1 MAAALATG
9 GWLFARGLQTPLATG
24 PSRTLVDNVLQLVHE
39 RYIDS
44 VPTVQLY
51 ERAVAGLLE
60 ELDDPY
66 TTYLTRERFDR
77 IEERASAQYAGV
89 GLRVDLGSPL
99 SHIRIGFDQS
109 HMGFHRATHTAN
121 RRLGLFALCRI
132 LCCHG
137 CRPLNWSNDAFLFY
151 YRVPA
156 STIEKTRKI
165 STHQ

>member
-1 MAAALATG
+1 MTTESTRSRALATLTVMAAALATG
-9 GWLFARGLQTPLATG
+9 GWLFTRGLQTPSAPG

-89 GLRVDLGSPL
+89 GLRVDLRDGWP
-99 SHIRIGFDQS
+99 
-109 HMGFHRATHTAN
+109 M
-121 RRLGLFALCRI
+121 
-132 LCCHG
+132 
-137 CRPLNWSNDAFLFY
+137 
-151 YRVPA
+151 V
-156 STIEKTRKI
+156 
-165 STHQ
+165 